1 MIAFFPD
8 AIRTVTEHVW
18 TEFLG
23 CPVIPEVDHPEE
35 PVVQGQVLLRGAW
48 AGVISVRCSEPLA
61 RFATSRMFGI
71 PGEEVG
77 SEEMQDAMDE
87 LANMTGGNLKALL
100 PTPCDICLPPGD
112 PAQLGRTRVVGEV
125 RFECNGEPLYVVMAQ
140 FSGADRNGDR
150 PAPSGT

>member
-23 CPVIPEVDHPEE
+23 CPVIPEVDHPDE
-35 PVVQGQVLLRGAW
+35 PTMQGRILLRGAW
-48 AGVISVRCSEPLA
+48 AGTITVRCSESLA

-71 PGEEVG
+71 PDGEVG
-77 SEEMQDAMDE
+77 PEEMQDALDE

-100 PTPCDICLPPGD
+100 PTPCDICLPPVD
-112 PAQLGRTRVVGEV
+112 PACLGPARVVGEV
-125 RFECNGEPLYVVMAQ
+125 RFECIGEPLHVAMAQ
-140 FSGADRNGDR
+140 FSGAERNGS
-150 PAPSGT
+150 PSASGSL